1 MLLLFGVDINSKDG
15 VPHSKDTH
23 KQSYLVPRYVIP
35 QRKDVGEISLDDEQ
49 LCVDKFHF
57 CAVPLGNEIR
67 LNEEHLAISF
77 KDLVNIVDYEK
88 LY

>member
-35 QRKDVGEISLDDEQ
+35 QRKDVGEISLDDEHTK
-49 LCVDKFHF
+49 DIDAKYK
-57 CAVPLGNEIR
+57 NEYAR
-67 LNEEHLAISF
+67 KRRER
-77 KDLVNIVDYEK
+77 
-88 LY
+88 

>member
-15 VPHSKDTH
+15 VPHSKDLH

-35 QRKDVGEISLDDEQ
+35 QRNAVGEISLDDEQ
-49 LCVDKFHF
+49 LCVDEFHF
-57 CAVPLGNEIR
+57 CAVPIGNEIR
-67 LNEEHLAISF
+67 LNGEHLAISCN
-77 KDLVNIVDYEK
+77 DSVNIVDYDK